1 MPSASSSR
9 SGNSINQSDNDN
21 IPMHFPSVKEQ
32 LDIIVNNTVEVIS
45 ADELE
50 RKLTKSLKTGAP
62 LKIKFGADPTRPD
75 LHLGHAVT
83 LKKLREFQD
92 LGHEAILIIGDFTAM
107 IGDPSG
113 KSKTRPQLTAEEARE
128 NGKSYFEQASKILDI
143 AKTTICYNADWLGTM
158 KFADVIRLSSHY
170 TVARMLERDDFEKR
184 YRSQTPISI
193 HEFLYPLAQGM
204 DSVHLKNDVELGGT
218 DQKFNLLVGRDLQ
231 REYGIEPQ
239 VCITMPLLVG
249 TDGVEKMSKSYA
261 NTICFCDP
269 PEEMFGRLLSIPDT
283 VISTYA
289 KFLWSASANTAIQL
303 FQSTA
308 PYDFEELQKLINN
321 NPRDSKR
328 ALARNIVTQYHT
340 PNDALK
346 AQEHFDRV
354 IVNKQA
360 PDDLPIVEFS
370 ESPMP
375 IVELLMALKAA
386 PSKTEARRMI
396 NQGAV
401 QVGDMKITDTNAV
414 IGLGPEPV
422 IIKAGKRKFFKV
434 AVKKKT
440 F

>member
-1 MPSASSSR
+1 M
-9 SGNSINQSDNDN
+9 I
-21 IPMHFPSVKEQ
+21 FPSVREQ

-45 ADELE
+45 TDELE
-50 RKLTKSLKTGAP
+50 RKLTKSLKNGKP
-62 LKIKFGADPTRPD
+62 LKIKLGADPSRPD
-75 LHLGHAVT
+75 LHLGHSVV
-83 LKKLREFQD
+83 LRKLREFQD

-128 NGKSYFEQASKILDI
+128 NGKSYFEQASKILDPE
-143 AKTTICYNADWLGTM
+143 KTTICYNADWLGQM
-158 KFADVIRLSSHY
+158 HFADVIRLSSHY

-249 TDGVEKMSKSYA
+249 TDGSEKMSKSLGNA
-261 NTICFCDP
+261 ICFNDT
-269 PEEMFGRLLSIPDT
+269 PEDMYGRTLSIPDT
-283 VISTYA
+283 LIKTYWNLLVPHHSGNDEPIA
-289 KFLWSASANTAIQL
+289 ERIAA
-303 FQSTA
+303 
-308 PYDFEELQKLINN
+308 D
-321 NPRDSKR
+321 PRETKR
-328 ALARNIVTQYHT
+328 ELAREVVAQYYSAD
-340 PNDALK
+340 DATK

-360 PDDLPIVEFS
+360 PTDLPTVEFEEAS
-370 ESPMP
+370 MP
-375 IVELLMALKAA
+375 VVELLMALEAF
-386 PSKTEARRMI
+386 PSKNEARRMI
-396 NQGAV
+396 QQGAV
-401 QVGDMKITDTNAV
+401 QAGDEKIPDINAV
-414 IGLGPEPV
+414 IELTENPV
-422 IIKAGKRKFFKV
+422 IIRAGKRKFFKV
-434 AVKKKT
+434 ARAKKS

>member
-1 MPSASSSR
+1 M
-9 SGNSINQSDNDN
+9 N
-21 IPMHFPSVKEQ
+21 FPPVREQ

-45 ADELE
+45 TDELE
-50 RKLTKSLKTGAP
+50 RKLQKSLRTGTP
-62 LKIKFGADPTRPD
+62 LKIKLGADPSRPD
-75 LHLGHAVT
+75 LHLGHSVV
-83 LKKLREFQD
+83 LRKLREFQD

-113 KSKTRPQLTAEEARE
+113 KSKTRPQLTAGEARE
-128 NGKSYFEQASKILDI
+128 NGKSYFEQASKILDPE
-143 AKTTICYNADWLGTM
+143 KTTICYNADWLGTM
-158 KFADVIRLSSHY
+158 HFADVIRLSSHY

-249 TDGVEKMSKSYA
+249 TDGSEKMSKSLGNA
-261 NTICFCDP
+261 ICFNDT
-269 PEEMFGRLLSIPDT
+269 PEDMYGRTLSIPDT
-283 VISTYA
+283 LIEKY
-289 KFLWSASANTAIQL
+289 WSLLVPHHSGNG
-303 FQSTA
+303 A
-308 PYDFEELQKLINN
+308 PIAERIAA
-321 NPRDSKR
+321 NPREAKR
-328 ALARNIVTQYHT
+328 ELAREVVAQYYSAE
-340 PNDALK
+340 DATK

-360 PDDLPIVEFS
+360 PDDLPTVEFE

-375 IVELLMALKAA
+375 IVELLMALKAF
-386 PSKTEARRMI
+386 PSKNEARRMI
-396 NQGAV
+396 QQGAV
-401 QVGDMKITDTNAV
+401 QAGDMKITDTNAV
-414 IGLGPEPV
+414 IGLGPEPL
-422 IIKAGKRKFFKV
+422 IIRAGKRKFFKV
-434 AVKKKT
+434 ASAKKT